1 MKRCTS
7 KILLGVILSLSVL
20 LWGNFSDA
28 TVPWQFFIPN
38 EPSKPVE
45 TPVEKILA
53 DKNSYDGKEV
63 SVSGTVS
70 ADLKLKRSR
79 AGKDYTTF
87 SLLGDSGRRIKIFI
101 WGRLK
106 LQGGQKVK
114 VTGIY
119 RKIKKTGKYTF
130 RNEIEAAEITNP

>member
-1 MKRCTS
+1 MKRFTS
-7 KILLGVILSLSVL
+7 KFLLVFILSLSVL
-20 LWGNFSDA
+20 LWGNFSEA
-28 TVPWQFFIPN
+28 TVPWQLFIPS
-38 EPSKPVE
+38 EESKPVE
-45 TPVEKILA
+45 TPAEKILA

-70 ADLKLKRSR
+70 ADLKLKTSK

-87 SLLGDSGRRIKIFI
+87 SLLGDSGRRIKVFI

-106 LQGGQKVK
+106 LQGGQKVR

-119 RKIKKTGKYTF
+119 HKVKKVGQYTF
-130 RNEIEAAEITNP
+130 RNEIEATEITNP

>member
-1 MKRCTS
+1 MKRFTS

-28 TVPWQFFIPN
+28 AVPWPLLIPH

-45 TPVEKILA
+45 TPAEKILA

-70 ADLKLKRSR
+70 ADLKLKTLKD
-79 AGKDYTTF
+79 GKDYTTF
-87 SLLGDSGRRIKIFI
+87 SLLGDSGRRIKVFI

-119 RKIKKTGKYTF
+119 RKIKKIGKYTF
-130 RNEIEAAEITNP
+130 RNEIEATEITNP

>member
-1 MKRCTS
+1 MKRFTS
-7 KILLGVILSLSVL
+7 KFLLGVILSLSVL

-28 TVPWQFFIPN
+28 AVPWQIFIPSEEN
-38 EPSKPVE
+38 KPVE
-45 TPVEKILA
+45 TPAEKILA

-70 ADLKLKRSR
+70 ADLKLKKSK

-87 SLLGDSGRRIKIFI
+87 SLQGDSGKRIKVFI

-106 LQGGQKVK
+106 IQGGQKVR
-114 VTGIY
+114 VTGIFH
-119 RKIKKTGKYTF
+119 KVKKVGEHTF
-130 RNEIEAAEITNP
+130 RNEIEAKEIANP

>member
-1 MKRCTS
+1 MKRFTS
-7 KILLGVILSLSVL
+7 KFLLGVILSLSVL

-28 TVPWQFFIPN
+28 AVPWQLLIPSESN
-38 EPSKPVE
+38 KPVE
-45 TPVEKILA
+45 TPAEKILT

-70 ADLKLKRSR
+70 GDLKLKTLKDGR
-79 AGKDYTTF
+79 DYTTF
-87 SLLGDSGRRIKIFI
+87 ALLGDSGRRIKVFI

-106 LQGGQKVK
+106 LQGGQKVR

-119 RKIKKTGKYTF
+119 RKIKKTGTYTF
-130 RNEIEAAEITNP
+130 RNEIEATEITNP

>member
-1 MKRCTS
+1 MKRFTS
-7 KILLGVILSLSVL
+7 KFLLGVILSLSVL

-28 TVPWQFFIPN
+28 AVPWPLLIPN

-45 TPVEKILA
+45 TPAEKILA

-63 SVSGTVS
+63 SVSGAVS
-70 ADLKLKRSR
+70 ADLKLKTSKS
-79 AGKDYTTF
+79 GKDYTTF
-87 SLLGDSGRRIKIFI
+87 SLRGDSGKSIKVFI

-106 LQGGQKVK
+106 LQGGQKVR

-119 RKIKKTGKYTF
+119 HKVMRVGQTIF
-130 RNEIEAAEITNP
+130 RNMIEATEITNP